1 MTKKDF
7 ELIARVVLSATGSD
21 RQIVHRQD
29 LAEWFAAELE
39 KTNPR
44 FDRERF
50 LEACE
55 VQEAN

>member
-7 ELIARVVLSATGSD
+7 ELIARVVRYFRSRNLVIPGLGEA
-21 RQIVHRQD
+21 
-29 LAEWFAAELE
+29 FADELV